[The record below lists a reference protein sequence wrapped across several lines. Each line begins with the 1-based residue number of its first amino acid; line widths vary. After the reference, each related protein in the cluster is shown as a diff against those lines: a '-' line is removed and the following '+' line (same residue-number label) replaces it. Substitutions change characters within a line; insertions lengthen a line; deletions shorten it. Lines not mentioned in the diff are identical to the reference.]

1 MLPDPTT
8 DLSRASL
15 SMAATKTSSC
25 VAPKKPNTYNKAEE
39 KQIAAKPVVQVY
51 KYDPSGPL
59 PGHSNHG
66 EAFNAGPRQAA
77 HLIGGTGNVSFPIT
91 TSSPEAQ
98 KFFNQGVGQ
107 LHGFWYLEAERSFRQ
122 VLKLDPGNP
131 MAYWGITMTNANNR
145 KRAKEIIGKAVS
157 SIVVLAGFLW
167 VA

>member
-1 MLPDPTT
+1 MKPQGSYNTMHYLKITPLT
-8 DLSRASL
+8 LAL
-15 SMAATKTSSC
+15 FAYGC
-25 VAPKKPNTYNKAEE
+25 VTPE
-39 KQIAAKPVVQVY
+39 KSVY

-77 HLIGGTGNVSFPIT
+77 YFIGGTGNISFPIT

-131 MAYWGITMTNANNR
+131 MAYWGIVMANANNR
-145 KRAKEIIGKAVS
+145 
-157 SIVVLAGFLW
+157 
-167 VA
+167 